1 MICPMKA
8 AIDSAGRIVIPKE
21 VRRQAG
27 LKPGMP
33 LDVRFRDGRV
43 EIEPAPLPVRLVRR
57 GRMLTARPVGSTPP
71 LTAEAVEETRR
82 SLRRGRSSDE

>member
-1 MICPMKA
+1 MKS
-8 AIDSAGRIVIPKE
+8 AIDAAGRIVIPKE

-33 LDVRFRDGRV
+33 LHIRFNNGRI

-57 GRMLTARPVGSTPP
+57 GRLLTARPLASTPP
-71 LTAEAVEETRR
+71 LTADDVEETRR
-82 SLRRGRSSDE
+82 SLRRGR

>member
-1 MICPMKA
+1 MKS
-8 AIDSAGRIVIPKE
+8 AIDSAGRIVIPRE

-33 LDVRFRDGRV
+33 LDIRFKDGRV

-57 GRMLTARPVGSTPP
+57 GRLLTARPVASTPS
-71 LTAEAVEETRR
+71 LTAEDVDGTRR
-82 SLRRGRSSDE
+82 SLRGRSSGE